1 MSTRKSATGDR
12 SSAIADRQ
20 VGHRKPRTSSQFA
33 EGVSGNPSGRPRR
46 SRGTVRSLADILKER
61 IRVSNGQ
68 TRRKVSKYEA
78 IANATVNSAIKGD
91 LKLALQIVKF
101 FPELQGE
108 HRLRRSDKQVTP
120 EEAAAA
126 YRKFIEME
134 E

>member
-1 MSTRKSATGDR
+1 
-12 SSAIADRQ
+12 
-20 VGHRKPRTSSQFA
+20 
-33 EGVSGNPSGRPRR
+33 
-46 SRGTVRSLADILKER
+46 VRSLADILKER

-68 TRRKVSKYEA
+68 TRSKVSKYEA